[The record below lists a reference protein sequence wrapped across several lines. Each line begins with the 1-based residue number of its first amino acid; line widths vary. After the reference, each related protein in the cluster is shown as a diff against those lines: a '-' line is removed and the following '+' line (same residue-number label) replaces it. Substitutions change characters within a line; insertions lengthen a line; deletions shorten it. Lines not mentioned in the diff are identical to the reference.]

1 MSRKQLFPDFFGS
14 PEDDPLLSDDD
25 ASSEEEDASA
35 SSSRTPPPSNRSR
48 GGSPSSSS
56 SAPSWM
62 RGGSAERPSSG
73 RPSSG
78 TSSSTPS
85 SRRRS
90 SSEQPSRPEPRS
102 PLFARTSDA
111 ARARRRRRQ
120 ERAANGA
127 RPKAK
132 PVDETKQA
140 MVVKQ
145 VRGAASGLDELN
157 RAIQRGWRLVHIAPI
172 SRRPSAELT
181 QTDFA
186 ALVTLERPGASSSP
200 PPAPSRSSGA

>member
-25 ASSEEEDASA
+25 ASSKEEDASA
-35 SSSRTPPPSNRSR
+35 SSSRTPPPSNRAR

-62 RGGSAERPSSG
+62 RGGGSGRGSSG
-73 RPSSG
+73 PPS
-78 TSSSTPS
+78 TPSSSTPS